1 MKIFERG
8 VVLQERR
15 ETNYLR
21 GASILLI
28 ASLLVKI
35 ASAVYKIPLF
45 NIMDYVGIGTFQV
58 TYNVFT
64 LILTISTAGI
74 PTALSR
80 LVASANGRGNRTLVN
95 RYFSVAMPSFI
106 LIGLAAMSI
115 MFFFADSLAGFM
127 NSPLAAYGIRVLSPA
142 VFFACIIS
150 VYRGY
155 AQGHENMVPTAMS
168 QLIEV
173 TCKVIIGIAVAIFLS
188 NRNYP
193 SHIVSAGAI
202 VGVTIG
208 LGLVVPVLVWY
219 KRKMVRT
226 SPVKDSSNSEV
237 IPSSGSLFARIMKVS
252 IPITLTM
259 AFISIN
265 TVVSNS
271 IVIGRL
277 QSVFGL
283 TESEALTQ
291 YAAVALGTPIINIT
305 YALIVPI
312 AISIVP
318 AIAAAIA
325 KGQHKE
331 VGTIMQSSLKI
342 VNLVAMPAAAG
353 IMALAAPILMT
364 LYHHDLQ
371 ISVTIL
377 IMLGATSFFV
387 NLQYITTSM
396 LQANG
401 FERTT
406 LITFPIG
413 ILINIVLS
421 FVLSA
426 NPNIGI
432 LATPIGMLACFIVIS
447 MLNISFII
455 ARVKNRPKFS
465 KVFIRPLLCSVAM
478 ACACFGIFTLV
489 SELNIISALSELFSG
504 SLNFS
509 FALSEQL
516 SNGLFLLLAV
526 IVGVTVY
533 GFLIVVSKTITMD
546 DMKLVPKGAK
556 IAKLLKIRH

>member
-1 MKIFERG
+1 M
-8 VVLQERR
+8 LQERG
-15 ETNYLR
+15 EQNYLR

-35 ASAVYKIPLF
+35 ASAIYKIPLF
-45 NIMDYVGIGTFQV
+45 NIIDDVGIGTFQV

-80 LVASANGRGNRTLVN
+80 LVASANGSGNRTLVN

-106 LIGLAAMSI
+106 LIGFIAMLG
-115 MFFFADSLAGFM
+115 MFFFADNLAGFM

-155 AQGHENMVPTAMS
+155 AQGHENMVPTAIS
-168 QLIEV
+168 QLVEV
-173 TCKVIIGIAVAIFLS
+173 TCKVIIGIAVALFLS
-188 NRNYP
+188 RRNYP
-193 SHIVSAGAI
+193 SHVVSAGAI

-208 LGLVVPVLVWY
+208 LGLAVPLLAWY
-219 KRKMVRT
+219 KRKMTRAIIT
-226 SPVKDSSNSEV
+226 KDSGSCETL
-237 IPSSGSLFARIMKVS
+237 PKSGSLFVRIMKVS

-259 AFISIN
+259 AFMSIN
-265 TVVSNS
+265 TVISNS

-277 QSVFGL
+277 QSALGM
-283 TESEALTQ
+283 TDYEALAQ
-291 YAAVALGTPIINIT
+291 YAVVARGMTVTNLP

-312 AISIVP
+312 AISTVP
-318 AIAAAIA
+318 AIAATIA
-325 KGQHKE
+325 KGNRKDA
-331 VGTIMQSSLKI
+331 GTIMQSSLKI

-364 LYHHDLQ
+364 LYRYDLQ
-371 ISVTIL
+371 IATTTL
-377 IMLGATSFFV
+377 IILGATSFFV
-387 NLQYITTSM
+387 NLQYITTAI

-413 ILINIVLS
+413 VSINIALS
-421 FVLSA
+421 FILSA

-432 LATPIGMLACFIVIS
+432 LATPIGMLTCFIVIS

-455 ARVKNRPKFS
+455 AKVKNRPKFS
-465 KVFIRPLLCSVAM
+465 NVFIRPLLCSAAM
-478 ACACFGIFTLV
+478 ACASFGIFTLMSKLNFV
-489 SELNIISALSELFSG
+489 STLSEHISAGLNFSSALSEQVST
-504 SLNFS
+504 
-509 FALSEQL
+509 
-516 SNGLFLLLAV
+516 GLFLLISV
-526 IVGVTVY
+526 IVGVIVY
-533 GFLIVVSKTITMD
+533 GFLIVISRTVTMV
-546 DMKLVPKGAK
+546 DMKLIPKGAK
-556 IAKLLKIRH
+556 IAKLLKIKH